1 MVRLFQILIIVF
13 SIQINFSQEEK
24 LEFSSSVDSTSIKV
38 GQQFN
43 YIIKAESEKIVDLV
57 FPEKFNF
64 SPFEIAEEFTIDT
77 SFFKGKKTLIKKFKL
92 TNFEEGLYS
101 IQPQQILFQ
110 NKAYFTDSVAI
121 EVRTIKVDTVSKK
134 FFDIKEIILN
144 KEQRTP
150 LSKYLFSIL
159 ILIVG
164 SLIVFLLYKKFK
176 NHVYNKNDFKTPFEN
191 AIDELVSLEKE
202 TLDSQNDFKLFYSK
216 LTQIAKEYLENDIKI
231 SASESTTTQL
241 IDKIILLNNSKKI
254 NISNEII
261 ESFKSVLNN
270 ADLVKFAKFSPE
282 DEVASDD
289 NKVLK
294 SFIVNTK
301 KSIPNNIEQE
311 KEQKRLI
318 ELRFNDMIKRRK
330 IKYSL
335 FSGLIILVTFSSL
348 LILLF
353 GPPNFESF
361 LTFNSDKKIL
371 KQKWVSSVYTG
382 LNLSLDTPD
391 ALLRSQDSTVNK
403 LSFVSKNEN
412 LQINLITK
420 VIDENS
426 DPVNE
431 LLDEFKQR
439 NFVNVITKKE
449 EFKTNEGDQGIKIF
463 GSFDDN
469 NLNKKR
475 DYETIL
481 FVVNKLSIKLEVIF
495 ERKNEDLKTVSQRVI
510 SSLKFIK

>member
-1 MVRLFQILIIVF
+1 M
-13 SIQINFSQEEK
+13 
-24 LEFSSSVDSTSIKV
+24 
-38 GQQFN
+38 
-43 YIIKAESEKIVDLV
+43 
-57 FPEKFNF
+57 
-64 SPFEIAEEFTIDT
+64 
-77 SFFKGKKTLIKKFKL
+77 
-92 TNFEEGLYS
+92 
-101 IQPQQILFQ
+101 
-110 NKAYFTDSVAI
+110 
-121 EVRTIKVDTVSKK
+121 
-134 FFDIKEIILN
+134 
-144 KEQRTP
+144 
-150 LSKYLFSIL
+150 
-159 ILIVG
+159 
-164 SLIVFLLYKKFK
+164 
-176 NHVYNKNDFKTPFEN
+176 
-191 AIDELVSLEKE
+191 
-202 TLDSQNDFKLFYSK
+202 
-216 LTQIAKEYLENDIKI
+216 
-231 SASESTTTQL
+231 

-318 ELRFNDMIKRRK
+318 EIRFNDMIKRRK

-348 LILLF
+348 LIVLF

-412 LQINLITK
+412 LEINLITK
-420 VIDENS
+420 IIDENS

-449 EFKTNEGDQGIKIF
+449 EYKTNEGDQGIKIF